1 MEQPPRPS
9 VLAVTK
15 KIIMAITGL
24 ALCLFLIGHLAGNTL
39 LLFPG
44 ADGRFNWFNTYSR
57 TLNAV
62 PILWIIEL
70 GLLAIFLLHAYEGWM
85 VWREN
90 KAARPVGYQGGKHWA
105 REKSDKSH
113 KSVSSTTMMWTG
125 IVILLF
131 VAMHVWHFKYHHS
144 IGPENPVAA
153 QLSGKSAP
161 AIGVTGAGVAADE
174 AQASKQT
181 AAETESLAMHVV
193 YEFKKPYVAILYM
206 FCMIALGLHLNHAVW
221 SAFQT
226 LGATDSKVRR
236 FMVGF
241 GKLFTIVI
249 AGGFFLL
256 PLWAWFFV
264 EVPK

>member
-9 VLAVTK
+9 LLAVTK
-15 KIIMAITGL
+15 KIVMAITGL

-39 LLFPG
+39 LFFPG
-44 ADGRFNWFNTYSR
+44 EDGQFNWFNTYSG

-70 GLLAIFLLHAYEGWM
+70 GLLAIFLIHAFEGFM

-90 KAARPVGYQGGKHWA
+90 KAARPIGYQGGKRWA
-105 REKSDKSH
+105 REKSGKSH
-113 KSVSSTTMMWTG
+113 KSTSSTMMMWTG

-131 VAMHVWHFKYHHS
+131 VSVHVWQMKYHNS
-144 IGPENPVAA
+144 IGPNHEAA
-153 QLSGKSAP
+153 AMQAKDDNIRYTEGIRAP
-161 AIGVTGAGVAADE
+161 DVEEPAP
-174 AQASKQT
+174 T
-181 AAETESLAMHVV
+181 ASLAMHVV
-193 YEFKKPYVAILYM
+193 YEFKKPYVALLYM

-221 SAFQT
+221 SSFQT

-241 GKLFTIVI
+241 GKLFTVVI
-249 AGGFFLL
+249 AGGFFLI